1 MPNLSVRAEEMEGAR
16 ILVTGGA
23 GFIGSHL
30 VDRLVAKNEV
40 TVIDDLSAGTLR
52 NLGKAR
58 GRVHLKKASILET
71 DTLAAAIKGQ
81 QVVYHLAA
89 KTSVPESVAKPEE
102 YWRNNVEG
110 TVRVLKAAADAA
122 VRRVVF
128 VSSAAIYGDSPE
140 TPKVESMRPDPKS
153 PYAVTKMV
161 GEFAC
166 EEIRGMTGMETV
178 VVRLFNAYGPRQDP
192 SAPYSG
198 VMAKFSAAVAANR
211 PLEIYG
217 DGEQTRDFLFVAD
230 IAEGLE
236 LAGAKPANG
245 ATLNLGSG
253 EAITVNEVVRILSEI
268 GNRPIRVERKPERPG
283 DIRHSHADVSKAK
296 EKLGFTART
305 SVRDGLKKTL
315 EDARKRAAHPS

>member
-1 MPNLSVRAEEMEGAR
+1 MPTLSVRAEEMEGAR

-30 VDRLVAKNEV
+30 IDRLVARNEV
-40 TVIDDLSAGTLR
+40 TVIDDLSTGTLR
-52 NLGKAR
+52 NLGRMR
-58 GRVHLKKASILET
+58 GRVHLKKASILEA
-71 DTLAAAIKGQ
+71 DTLATAMKGQ
-81 QVVYHLAA
+81 EIVYHLAA

-102 YWRNNVEG
+102 YWRTNVEG
-110 TVRVLKAAADAA
+110 TVQVLKAAADAA

-128 VSSAAIYGDSPE
+128 VSSAAVYGDSPE
-140 TPKVESMRPDPKS
+140 MPKVESMRPAPTS

-166 EEIRGMTGMETV
+166 EEIRGMTGIETV
-178 VVRLFNAYGPRQDP
+178 VVRLFNGYGPRQDP

-198 VMAKFSAAVAANR
+198 VIAKFCAAVAANR
-211 PLEIYG
+211 SLEIYG

-236 LAGAKPANG
+236 LAGVKPVNG

-253 EAITVNEVVRILSEI
+253 DATTVNEVVRLLSDI
-268 GNRPIRVERKPERPG
+268 VGRPIRAARKPARPG
-283 DIRHSHADVSKAK
+283 DIRQSRADGSKAR
-296 EKLGFTART
+296 EKLGFTAKT
-305 SVRDGLKKTL
+305 SVREGLKKTL
-315 EDARKRAAHPS
+315 DDARKRAARPS

>member
-1 MPNLSVRAEEMEGAR
+1 MPSLSVRAEEMEGAR

-30 VDRLVAKNEV
+30 VDHLVARNEV
-40 TVIDDLSAGTLR
+40 TVIDDLSTGTLR
-52 NLGKAR
+52 NLGRAR
-58 GRVHLKKASILET
+58 GRVHVKKAS
-71 DTLAAAIKGQ
+71 
-81 QVVYHLAA
+81 
-89 KTSVPESVAKPEE
+89 
-102 YWRNNVEG
+102 
-110 TVRVLKAAADAA
+110 

-128 VSSAAIYGDSPE
+128 VSSAAVYGDSPE
-140 TPKVESMRPDPKS
+140 MPKVESMRPDPKS

-198 VMAKFSAAVAANR
+198 VMAKFCAAVAANR

-236 LAGAKPANG
+236 LAGVKSVNG

-253 EAITVNEVVRILSEI
+253 EAITVNDVVRNLFEI
-268 GNRPIRVERKPERPG
+268 VGRPIR
-283 DIRHSHADVSKAK
+283 A
-296 EKLGFTART
+296 
-305 SVRDGLKKTL
+305 VR
-315 EDARKRAAHPS
+315 EP